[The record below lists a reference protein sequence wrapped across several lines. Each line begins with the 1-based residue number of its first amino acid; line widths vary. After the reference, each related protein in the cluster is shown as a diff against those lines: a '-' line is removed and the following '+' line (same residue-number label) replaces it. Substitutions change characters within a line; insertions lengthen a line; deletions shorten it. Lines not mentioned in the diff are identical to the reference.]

1 MGLLAND
8 MALKTSGSSSSSKI
22 RADKSEEDDD
32 SPSRR
37 YDFRRAAAMHM
48 LGLQQRLP
56 PQIVRM
62 CMRVLSTSLD

>member
-8 MALKTSGSSSSSKI
+8 MALKTSGSGSSSKI

-48 LGLQQRLP
+48 LG
-56 PQIVRM
+56 
-62 CMRVLSTSLD
+62 

>member
-1 MGLLAND
+1 MGLLPND
-8 MALKTSGSSSSSKI
+8 MALKTSGSGSS

-37 YDFRRAAAMHM
+37 YDLRGAAAMHL
-48 LGLQQRLP
+48 LGCRQEFP
-56 PQIVRM
+56 PRIGRI

>member
-8 MALKTSGSSSSSKI
+8 MALKTSGSGSSSKI

-37 YDFRRAAAMHM
+37 YGSGNAYAWVTAKSFSPDSQNVYKSA
-48 LGLQQRLP
+48 LYKP
-56 PQIVRM
+56 
-62 CMRVLSTSLD
+62 